1 MRAEKMDTEKTRIS
15 VVMPVFN
22 EFSTITQAI
31 GRVLDCG
38 FECEVIAVDDA
49 STDGTRQIL
58 KEYKDPRVQCFFH
71 SVNRGKGAALRLGF
85 AAARNP
91 IVVVQ
96 DADMEYDPHDY
107 RMLLAPLFDGRAD
120 MVYGSRFLGGP
131 HRVLFFWHYV
141 INSGLTVLANAMCNL
156 NLNDMET
163 GMKAFR
169 RDKLGALTLTANR
182 FTFEPEITV
191 KAARAGWRIYEVPI
205 SYSGRTYAEGKKIG
219 WRDGVATIAALFYYR
234 VFD

>member
-1 MRAEKMDTEKTRIS
+1 MQTDQLRIS
-15 VVMPVFN
+15 VVMPIFN
-22 EFSTITQAI
+22 EAPTLTQAI

-38 FECEVIAVDDA
+38 FDCEIIAVDDA
-49 STDGTRQIL
+49 STDGTREIL
-58 KEYKDPRVQCFFH
+58 RDYKDPRVRCLFH

-85 AAARNP
+85 AAARHP

-96 DADMEYDPHDY
+96 DADLEYDPRDY
-107 RMLLAPLFDGRAD
+107 RDLLAPLIDERAD
-120 MVYGSRFLGGP
+120 MVFGSRFLGGP

-141 INSGLTVLANAMCNL
+141 INRSLTLLANAMCNL
-156 NLNDMET
+156 NLDDMET

-169 RDKLGALTLTANR
+169 RDKLAALTLTADR

-219 WRDGVATIAALFYYR
+219 WRDGVATVAALMYYR
-234 VFD
+234 IFD

>member
-1 MRAEKMDTEKTRIS
+1 MDADQRKIS
-15 VVMPVFN
+15 VVMPIFN
-22 EFSTITQAI
+22 EAATLTQAI

-49 STDGTRQIL
+49 STDGTREVL
-58 KEYKDPRVQCFFH
+58 KQYKDPRVRCLFH
-71 SVNRGKGAALRLGF
+71 STNRGKGAALRLGF

-96 DADMEYDPHDY
+96 DADLEYDPHDY
-107 RMLLAPLFDGRAD
+107 HALLAPLIDERAD

-141 INSGLTVLANAMCNL
+141 INRGLTLLANALCNL
-156 NLNDMET
+156 NLDDMET

-169 RDKLGALTLTANR
+169 RDKLAMLTLTANR

-219 WRDGVATIAALFYYR
+219 WRDGIATVAALLYYR

>member
-1 MRAEKMDTEKTRIS
+1 MDANQIKIS
-15 VVMPVFN
+15 VVMPIFN
-22 EFSTITQAI
+22 EYATLTQAI

-38 FECEVIAVDDA
+38 FDCEVIAVDDA
-49 STDGTRQIL
+49 STDGTRELL
-58 KEYKDPRVQCFFH
+58 KQYEDPRLRCLFH

-96 DADMEYDPHDY
+96 DADLEYDPRDY
-107 RMLLAPLFDGRAD
+107 HALLAPLIDGRAD

-141 INSGLTVLANAMCNL
+141 INQGLTLFANALCNL

-169 RDKLGALTLTANR
+169 RDKLSALTLTADR

-219 WRDGVATIAALFYYR
+219 WRDGVATVAALLYYR
-234 VFD
+234 AFD